1 MKMERDSILQKLKQ
15 FVIEQS
21 NLEDASFLQSDTE
34 LFEAGLLDSLMTVSL
49 VSFCEEQ
56 FDCQMDIDELSQ
68 DNFRTLNALTDFI
81 SRKLEAKMR
90 G

>member
-1 MKMERDSILQKLKQ
+1 MERDSILQKLKQ